1 MAQEDVLREKRAED
15 GERIV
20 SALGTQ
26 LTAEFG
32 RGFEKRNLFR
42 MIRFAEVFPDG
53 AIVSALRSQLGWTHW
68 RQIIALDDPEA
79 VRLARASLLTR
90 QQPGSEQ

>member
-1 MAQEDVLREKRAED
+1 
-15 GERIV
+15 
-20 SALGTQ
+20 
-26 LTAEFG
+26 
-32 RGFEKRNLFR
+32 

-90 QQPGSEQ
+90 QLPGSEQ